1 QLLSGNGFKS
11 SVLNELVDKEILVLS
26 QREVSR
32 LIDVQDKQSDLN
44 LLNKYQQKALGEI
57 KEGFSDDQ
65 VVLLHGITAS
75 GKTEIYIQLID
86 ETIREGKQAL
96 YLLPEIALTTQIVE
110 RLKNVFGAKVGIYHS
125 RLSNHEQVEIY
136 NKVLQFR
143 TNPDE
148 GYQVI
153 LGAR

>member
-1 QLLSGNGFKS
+1 SEEMLHQVIDSLERAKKQQSLLLKFCQETEAFLPEQKSYIPKKQLLSGNGFKS

-86 ETIREGKQAL
+86 ET
-96 YLLPEIALTTQIVE
+96 
-110 RLKNVFGAKVGIYHS
+110 
-125 RLSNHEQVEIY
+125 
-136 NKVLQFR
+136 
-143 TNPDE
+143 
-148 GYQVI
+148 
-153 LGAR
+153 